1 MGGSVEQAL
10 RKARQYRRQGG
21 RAQAVAVLSDLVR
34 RYPGNRRARAA
45 LRALDTAAPPADEL
59 SQARTEAEA
68 LLAAGRPA
76 DALTRLTPLLDAGPA
91 SVPLHDIVAAA
102 LLRLGRPAAASDMLA
117 AAARLQPDDPDL
129 LLRLGAAACMA
140 GRLADGVAAFRR
152 AVACG
157 AGARGEVRLG
167 YAHLQSGEADSAVAA
182 FSRATD
188 MSPDDRDARFGLG
201 EALHAQGD
209 LPEAAVAYGRVLAA
223 HPADPAALCNLGM
236 VRVDMGDAEGA
247 VAAFEA
253 ANALRPGDAG
263 IVDNLAVARLAQGDF
278 TAAAA
283 AKRAA
288 LALDPMAADC
298 ARGFVPLARE
308 DELDALAT
316 RFEAILASP
325 AGGRPDGIKALHGLA
340 EIAIRR
346 GDRAGS
352 VARLDAAAALHRCI
366 WPLDPDRHER
376 EFDALR
382 AAFGDP
388 APMIDRPDPVPFTPV
403 FIIGMPRSGT
413 TLVEQLLT
421 GHPDVAGAGE
431 TEALA
436 LAIRRTGGLDAPLTQ
451 ARLAAIRSRYLAA
464 IAAFRPGP
472 VRLVT
477 DKMPLNFRFVGVI
490 AAAFPEARIIH
501 LRRDAAAVCW
511 SCYRA
516 CFRAAGLDFT
526 YDQRRLGRYARG
538 YAALMAHWRA
548 LLPDRLRMLDYA
560 ALTEAPEIEARALC
574 ADLGLAWDPAV
585 LDLGRN
591 HRPVRTAS
599 ACQVRQPIYRGSSRA
614 WRDYAPWLG
623 PMLAAL
629 GR

>member
-1 MGGSVEQAL
+1 
-10 RKARQYRRQGG
+10 
-21 RAQAVAVLSDLVR
+21 
-34 RYPGNRRARAA
+34 
-45 LRALDTAAPPADEL
+45 
-59 SQARTEAEA
+59 
-68 LLAAGRPA
+68 
-76 DALTRLTPLLDAGPA
+76 
-91 SVPLHDIVAAA
+91 
-102 LLRLGRPAAASDMLA
+102 
-117 AAARLQPDDPDL
+117 
-129 LLRLGAAACMA
+129 
-140 GRLADGVAAFRR
+140 
-152 AVACG
+152 
-157 AGARGEVRLG
+157 
-167 YAHLQSGEADSAVAA
+167 
-182 FSRATD
+182 
-188 MSPDDRDARFGLG
+188 
-201 EALHAQGD
+201 
-209 LPEAAVAYGRVLAA
+209 
-223 HPADPAALCNLGM
+223 
-236 VRVDMGDAEGA
+236 
-247 VAAFEA
+247 
-253 ANALRPGDAG
+253 LRPGDAG

-614 WRDYAPWLG
+614 WRDYAARDPQPAPAGHQPGEPQRLVLG
-623 PMLAAL
+623 QGSLRPARSSKLSPRQITHGGFGGANVGFETGQRLAPL
-629 GR
+629 IGRQQRAAAARQPFGAAQMQIRHGQQPSGPARTARPSRAADQRCPSQNDIDPRHGPVLPCRRTPHKAPTSRRS